1 MRILL
6 LTFYYEPDLCAG
18 SFRATAL
25 VRALQKKGPGVVHV
39 DVITTIPNRYS
50 TFNVSAP
57 EFERNGSISIRRIP
71 LPPHKSGM
79 RDQSRAFLVFAQ
91 GVKKHI
97 EPNGYDLVI
106 ATSSRLMTAALGAH
120 IARKVGAP
128 LYLDIRDI
136 FVDTMKN
143 ILPHWSALLMA
154 LPLEWVENYAMRTAV
169 KINLVSRGFENY
181 FKGRY
186 PAKPLAFFS
195 NGIDQEFQCLAVS
208 PDEYVPSEKP
218 YSILYAG
225 NLGEGQGLHE
235 IIPALASAMNKKIEF
250 TIIGDGG
257 RKPQLQRIIH
267 ENKLDNVTVMD
278 PVDRLELVKA
288 YQRADVLFL
297 HLNDHDAFKK
307 VLPSK
312 LFEYAAT
319 GKPIWAG
326 VGGYAATF
334 VSNEIENSAV
344 FPPCN
349 AKAAIEAF
357 KKLQIIPTSRTE
369 FIRKYD
375 RNTIMD
381 AFADDILSVYQERT
395 P

>member
-1 MRILL
+1 
-6 LTFYYEPDLCAG
+6 
-18 SFRATAL
+18 
-25 VRALQKKGPGVVHV
+25 
-39 DVITTIPNRYS
+39 
-50 TFNVSAP
+50 
-57 EFERNGSISIRRIP
+57 
-71 LPPHKSGM
+71 
-79 RDQSRAFLVFAQ
+79 
-91 GVKKHI
+91 
-97 EPNGYDLVI
+97 
-106 ATSSRLMTAALGAH
+106 MTAALGAY

-143 ILPHWSALLMA
+143 ILPHWAASLIA
-154 LPLEWVENYAMRTAV
+154 LPLDLVENYAMKTAT
-169 KINLVSRGFENY
+169 KINLVSRGFESY
-181 FKGRY
+181 FKNRY
-186 PAKPLAFFS
+186 PAKRLAFFS
-195 NGIDQEFQCLAVS
+195 NGIDEDFLCLAAGQ
-208 PDEYVPSEKP
+208 DAYGCSEKT

-235 IIPALASAMNKKIEF
+235 IIPALASAMNKKMEF

-257 RKPQLQRIIH
+257 RRPQLQRAIN
-267 ENKLDNVTVMD
+267 EKKLSNVTIKN
-278 PVDRLELVKA
+278 PVDRAELIEA

-297 HLNDHDAFKK
+297 HLNEYDAFKK

-334 VSNEIENSAV
+334 VSSEIENAAV

-349 AKAAIEAF
+349 AQAAIEAF
-357 KKLQIIPTSRTE
+357 AKLQIKPISRAE
-369 FIRKYD
+369 FICKYD
-375 RNTIMD
+375 RRTIMD
-381 AFADDILSVYQERT
+381 AFAEDVLSVCQEET